1 MSVNN
6 VALNNSN
13 ADVRVNVLV
22 CKITDKK
29 GKTTQFSWTTIIA
42 LNHKNLKAIMNVG
55 RRRWKIE
62 NETFNT
68 LKNQG
73 YLLL

>member
-1 MSVNN
+1 
-6 VALNNSN
+6 
-13 ADVRVNVLV
+13 VRVNVLI

-29 GKTTQFSWTTIIA
+29 GKTTQFSWITIID

-55 RRRWKIE
+55 RGRWKIE
-62 NETFNT
+62 NETLNT